1 MSFGTISVIGLGYI
15 GLPTAAIFAS
25 RKVKVLGVDV
35 NKVAVDII
43 NQGKIH
49 IVEPELE
56 AIVYKAVQEGYLQA
70 STKVAAAEAFLIA
83 VPTPFIAD
91 KEGNHPDLSFIE
103 Q

>member
-49 IVEPELE
+49 IV
-56 AIVYKAVQEGYLQA
+56 
-70 STKVAAAEAFLIA
+70 
-83 VPTPFIAD
+83 
-91 KEGNHPDLSFIE
+91 
-103 Q
+103 